1 MYDLTQAAGDM
12 FGNLGFKLL
21 NLDVDLKF
29 FKTAIAFGNRG
40 MPTGRHQIA
49 LGKQFKNARHN
60 VGFCG
65 GMDGKTK
72 NGFGGLR
79 VNLGRSK
86 SMIGHGNAHGFS
98 VHQTGEQVRPGVL
111 RQPGK

>member
-29 FKTAIAFGNRG
+29 LKSAIALGNRG
-40 MPTGRHQIA
+40 MPAGRNQIA
-49 LGKQFKNARHN
+49 FGKQFKDTRHDI
-60 VGFCG
+60 GFSS
-65 GMDGKTK
+65 GMDRKTE

-98 VHQTGEQVRPGVL
+98 VHQIGEQVRPGVL